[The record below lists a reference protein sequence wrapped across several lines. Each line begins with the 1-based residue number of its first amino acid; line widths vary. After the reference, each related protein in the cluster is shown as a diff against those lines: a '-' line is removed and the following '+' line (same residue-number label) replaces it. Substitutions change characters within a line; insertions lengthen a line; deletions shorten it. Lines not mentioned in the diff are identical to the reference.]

1 MAGYPKKMKKILH
14 ILNTIIQHP
23 QPIAFISLK
32 FFGASFTK
40 IFFSIKRN
48 GYRLNLED
56 NEMSLSLFHQ
66 GKDVYR
72 GIEILLE
79 TILKK
84 GDNFIDIGG
93 SIGFHSIYAKR
104 IVENGSVIMVEPMP
118 ELVETATRNFNLN
131 NLNITLVPLA
141 INEDSNAVEMAN
153 LEGRS
158 YIHNNDLKNISH
170 DNDPTIIDEKVSS
183 NKFKNTLS
191 IDSCTLDSI
200 AEKLDHISLIKIDT
214 EGAELSSIKSGVN
227 LFKKTDFFLVG
238 LFDPYTTSRFG
249 YQANESA
256 NFLIVSG
263 FPFAYR
269 ISTSYRLVLTPLDMP
284 NEKFDT
290 PDYYLFSK
298 TDLASL
304 GLNAA

>member
-1 MAGYPKKMKKILH
+1 MEGYSKKMKKILH

-23 QPIAFISLK
+23 QPIAFILLK

-48 GYRLNLED
+48 GYRLNLEN

-66 GKDVYR
+66 GKDNYR

-79 TILKK
+79 SILKK

-93 SIGFHSIYAKR
+93 SIGFHSIYAKS
-104 IVENGSVIMVEPMP
+104 IVEHGSVIMVEPMP
-118 ELVETATRNFNLN
+118 SLAAAATRNFYLN
-131 NLNITLVPLA
+131 KLNITIVPQA
-141 INEDSNAVEMAN
+141 IHESSNTIEMAN

-158 YIHNNDLKNISH
+158 YIYNNDLKNINH
-170 DNDPTIIDEKVSS
+170 ENDPTIIGEKVFT
-183 NKFKNTLS
+183 NTFKNKIS

-200 AEKLDHISLIKIDT
+200 AKKLDRISLIKIDT
-214 EGAELSSIKSGVN
+214 EGAELSTIKSGIN
-227 LFKKTDFFLVG
+227 TFKKTDFFLVG

-249 YQANESA
+249 YKANKSA
-256 NFLIVSG
+256 YLLIESG
-263 FPFAYR
+263 FSFAYR
-269 ISTSYRLVLTPLDMP
+269 ISTSYKLVITLLDMP

-298 TDLASL
+298 IDLASL
-304 GLNAA
+304 GLNQA

>member
-1 MAGYPKKMKKILH
+1 MKNMLQILT
-14 ILNTIIQHP
+14 TIIRHP

-32 FFGASFTK
+32 LFGANLTK

-48 GYRLNLED
+48 GYRLNLENND
-56 NEMSLSLFHQ
+56 MSLSLFHK
-66 GKDVYR
+66 GNDMYR

-93 SIGFHSIYAKR
+93 SIGIHSIYAKR
-104 IVENGSVIMVEPMP
+104 IVQNGSVIMVEPMP
-118 ELVETATRNFNLN
+118 ELVQTATRNFNLN
-131 NLNITLVPLA
+131 NLKITLVPLA
-141 INEDSNAVEMAN
+141 ISEDSSAVEMAN

-158 YIHNNDLKNISH
+158 YIHKNDLKNINH
-170 DNDPTIIDEKVSS
+170 DNAPTIIREKEFS
-183 NKFKNTLS
+183 NKFKNKLS

-214 EGAELSSIKSGVN
+214 EGAELSTIKSGVN
-227 LFKKTDFFLVG
+227 TFKKTDSFLVG
-238 LFDPYTTSRFG
+238 LFNPYTTSRFG
-249 YQANESA
+249 YEANESA
-256 NFLIVSG
+256 NFLIERG
-263 FPFAYR
+263 FHFAYK
-269 ISTSYRLVLTPLDMP
+269 ISSSCHLVLTPLDMQ

-298 TDLASL
+298 MDLASL
-304 GLNAA
+304 SLNLA